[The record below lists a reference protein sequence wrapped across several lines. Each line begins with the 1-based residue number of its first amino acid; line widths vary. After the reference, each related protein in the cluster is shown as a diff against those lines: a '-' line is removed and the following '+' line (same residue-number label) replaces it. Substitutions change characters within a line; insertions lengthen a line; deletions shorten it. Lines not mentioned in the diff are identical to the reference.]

1 MLLGLFFAGNILFA
15 TGLIFHA
22 FVYNFYLEA
31 LGLSVQVM
39 GHAGAAMTSG
49 SLVALIPAGA
59 LVDQK
64 GPTRALLIG
73 TVVMATGLGL
83 GAVVV
88 TPWAIYTAAA
98 IAGAGS
104 GFWRAAMA
112 PVLMRLTALPTRA
125 RAFAWSNGLIVAWSG
140 IGVAMA
146 GVTPAWLSA
155 RWGLAH
161 LPALRVALALGAV
174 GSGASLPFFRALRLR
189 AEPAHTGPPGAAASA
204 ATPDVARRILP
215 LIGLIAVWLLGPA
228 LVTPFLNIFFSR
240 EHGAPIS
247 SIGIGFGVVNWV
259 WALVLLAS
267 GELTTRFGVRRAL
280 FVSVLC
286 FSPAIWG
293 LSLVHSLQ
301 LAWVMYALQG
311 LIAPLNT
318 PFIDQWLLDETPPT
332 SQGIVSSWRQVT
344 ADATTIVGASLGGH
358 VLAQG
363 TFGTLFLL
371 AGTVAL
377 AGAGGLIASV
387 RARPAVRPEAPQT
400 KIAHHT

>member
-189 AEPAHTGPPGAAASA
+189 A
-204 ATPDVARRILP
+204 
-215 LIGLIAVWLLGPA
+215 
-228 LVTPFLNIFFSR
+228 IFFSR
-240 EHGAPIS
+240 EHGAPI
-247 SIGIGFGVVNWV
+247 
-259 WALVLLAS
+259 
-267 GELTTRFGVRRAL
+267 
-280 FVSVLC
+280 
-286 FSPAIWG
+286 
-293 LSLVHSLQ
+293 
-301 LAWVMYALQG
+301 
-311 LIAPLNT
+311 
-318 PFIDQWLLDETPPT
+318 
-332 SQGIVSSWRQVT
+332 
-344 ADATTIVGASLGGH
+344 
-358 VLAQG
+358 
-363 TFGTLFLL
+363 
-371 AGTVAL
+371 
-377 AGAGGLIASV
+377 
-387 RARPAVRPEAPQT
+387 
-400 KIAHHT
+400 